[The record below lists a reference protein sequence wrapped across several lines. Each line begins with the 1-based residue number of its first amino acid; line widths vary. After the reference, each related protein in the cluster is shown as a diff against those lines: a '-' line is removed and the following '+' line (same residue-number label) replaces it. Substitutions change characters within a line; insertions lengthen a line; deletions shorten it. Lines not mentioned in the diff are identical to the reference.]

1 VPRVTPSR
9 VHCPTRVKQNHR
21 ATAAFTLLEM
31 LLVIGI
37 IGILAAMLLGAVN
50 KAFMSSQNKVWRAQA
65 YDFYDYMQEH
75 LAKYYQANTNYPVL
89 TARDLYQQNVFNDR
103 IMNFLRCPHVQY
115 IPFSLSDPTN
125 KVIFQIDSDWMNNQK
140 SVPGHTNYWVIVKQS
155 VARH

>member
-1 VPRVTPSR
+1 
-9 VHCPTRVKQNHR
+9 
-21 ATAAFTLLEM
+21 M

-65 YDFYDYMQEH
+65 YDFYDYIQEH

-89 TARDLYQQNVFNDR
+89 TARDLYQQNVFDDR

-115 IPFSLSDPTN
+115 IPFAQSDPTN
-125 KVIFQIDSDWMNNQK
+125 KVIFQIDQDWMNEQK
-140 SVPGHTNYWVIVKQS
+140 HAPDHTNYWVMVKQS
-155 VARH
+155 VARR

>member
-1 VPRVTPSR
+1 VKPNRSR
-9 VHCPTRVKQNHR
+9 PP
-21 ATAAFTLLEM
+21 AFTLLEM

-65 YDFYDYMQEH
+65 YDFYDYIQEH

-89 TARDLYQQNVFNDR
+89 TARDLYQQNVFDDR

-115 IPFSLSDPTN
+115 IPFAQSDPTN
-125 KVIFQIDSDWMNNQK
+125 KVIFQIDQDWMNEQK
-140 SVPGHTNYWVIVKQS
+140 HAPDHTNYWVMVKQS
-155 VARH
+155 VARR